1 MSRKFFGT
9 DGIRG
14 RTNAWPMTA
23 ELAMKIGM
31 AAGAHF
37 QRGTHRSEEHT
48 SELQSLMRIS
58 YAVFCLKKKI
68 YANNEHINVDNSYD
82 KIITTCD
89 NTSTNNTAQKHTK
102 LIQYT

>member
-1 MSRKFFGT
+1 MTSTPFQKFSGYSGPRGIARDFMSRKFFGT

-37 QRGTHRSEEHT
+37 QRGTHRPRVVIGQDTRLSGYLVE
-48 SELQSLMRIS
+48 
-58 YAVFCLKKKI
+58 
-68 YANNEHINVDNSYD
+68 NEIGRAWGRERVG
-82 KIITTCD
+82 
-89 NTSTNNTAQKHTK
+89 
-102 LIQYT
+102 QYV